1 MREERNKKKTMIKY
15 LKYMNNAN
23 VKKSSFSDRLNICPQ
38 REKREVNEIG
48 SHAANV

>member
-1 MREERNKKKTMIKY
+1 MIKY

-38 REKREVNEIG
+38 KKKNEIG

>member
-1 MREERNKKKTMIKY
+1 MIKY

-23 VKKSSFSDRLNICPQ
+23 VKKSSFCDRLNICPQ
-38 REKREVNEIG
+38 REVNEIG